1 MGLSP
6 YSHFINFDFVSLAL
20 IKDISIVVCR
30 QNAITLEEKEK
41 REKELLS
48 QIIDEADEYKVEFYR
63 RRAVTCETSKNMNR
77 EKEKVRLGFLSI
89 YSFVSLFIF
98 VFNFHN

>member
-1 MGLSP
+1 M
-6 YSHFINFDFVSLAL
+6 
-20 IKDISIVVCR
+20 IKDIAIVACR

-63 RRAVTCETSKNMNR
+63 RRTITCETNKTTNR
-77 EKEKVRLGFLSI
+77 EKEKVRFGI
-89 YSFVSLFIF
+89 LF
-98 VFNFHN
+98 